1 MGARETNS
9 QGTPGRDKESTRN
22 STTGETVLD
31 SSDALP
37 SRPFDSHLH
46 LSSSPRI
53 DFSSVHY
60 PIYSERF
67 VLALYLYWAW
77 CLSALDFVTTIMIFY
92 GLLLL
97 YFTLLFFTLVAH
109 VRMRFI
115 FNASHVATSV
125 LLSHFTSLHFTIHSR
140 HFNAFYSYP
149 PRILYSV
156 PRFAVTS
163 G

>member
-77 CLSALDFVTTIMIFY
+77 CLFSIGFCNDYHDLLRIASALLHIA
-92 GLLLL
+92 
-97 YFTLLFFTLVAH
+97 FFTLVAH

-125 LLSHFTSLHFTIHSR
+125 LLSHFTFLHFTIS
-140 HFNAFYSYP
+140 FTPF
-149 PRILYSV
+149 
-156 PRFAVTS
+156 
-163 G
+163 